1 MNELEQL
8 AEKIVKD
15 MYPHWVDSHPLRDA
29 KVNYILAALQS
40 VANKTERETAIR
52 TYQDAGRA
60 AFKWWY
66 DEGPEW
72 LRTWSN
78 GGMDGFEYTKRF
90 GVMSPGSPVIAS
102 GIREHLDAKAAAL
115 NTQEDK

>member
-40 VANKTERETAIR
+40 VANKTERETWEL
-52 TYQDAGRA
+52 A
-60 AFKWWY
+60 AEISNDHQAAMIAVRQPNKRVMKWIPMRNLT
-66 DEGPEW
+66 EIF
-72 LRTWSN
+72 R
-78 GGMDGFEYTKRF
+78 
-90 GVMSPGSPVIAS
+90 
-102 GIREHLDAKAAAL
+102 AKAAAL
-115 NTQEDK
+115 NTQDVSALSDKGE